1 MHIFFIKES
10 CQAKWLRIKI
20 IERREGVI
28 GTGIDEV
35 DSEDRVGS
43 PYFLSITIIMNDE
56 IHSVDSLEIIPNN
69 SFHRNR
75 SDSHFMD
82 LLNEKLGRI
91 QHQISI
97 EPEPNNIFDSSIHNN
112 SPASLSN
119 SNSDNE
125 DMIDN
130 NCGSRSSNYDDN
142 SHYEM
147 DELEYRKLSYFQVE
161 RSLEKQ
167 YESESSSTSNEL
179 DILITYMKGQKNLY
193 IKSKNAMQY
202 KLNCLLV
209 PALLITASITIFAPF
224 VQVFAWSGGF
234 ISGLNALSTMLIS
247 LSNYWKLESSMEMFF
262 NTANQYDKLETS
274 LEFVSSKLMFL
285 EKESDK
291 SKLILKQIQD
301 VEKKIEEIKQWNSL
315 FIPDEVRRMFPIICN
330 INIFSFIKRIESNRR
345 SLIIRLK
352 DVKNEIRYIFHLR
365 KLRSHGL
372 KTGSLDLEERENCRL
387 KLLLEVKDKTKEE
400 VMKYRSV
407 YSKID
412 EMFTREIHS
421 TNSSSVW
428 SFFNYRQMEKNDRNN
443 DPFDFES
450 PLSPTGDH
458 LPIPWR
464 II

>member
-1 MHIFFIKES
+1 MDDDI
-10 CQAKWLRIKI
+10 R
-20 IERREGVI
+20 
-28 GTGIDEV
+28 
-35 DSEDRVGS
+35 
-43 PYFLSITIIMNDE
+43 
-56 IHSVDSLEIIPNN
+56 SVDSLEIDTHN

-91 QHQISI
+91 QHQISM
-97 EPEPNNIFDSSIHNN
+97 EPEPSIVFDSSIHND
-112 SPASLSN
+112 SPISLSN

-125 DMIDN
+125 DN
-130 NCGSRSSNYDDN
+130 NGSRSSNYDDN
-142 SHYEM
+142 SHYDM
-147 DELEYRKLSYFQVE
+147 DELEYRKLSYYQVE

-167 YESESSSTSNEL
+167 YESEYSSTSNEL

-193 IKSKNAMQY
+193 IKSKNTIQY
-202 KLNCLLV
+202 KLNCLLI
-209 PALLITASITIFAPF
+209 PALLITSAITIFAPF
-224 VQVFAWSGGF
+224 VQGLYWSGGF

-274 LEFVSSKLMFL
+274 LEFVSSKLMFI

-315 FIPDEVRRMFPIICN
+315 FIPDEVRQMFPIICN
-330 INIFSFIKRIESNRR
+330 INIFSFIKRIESNRK
-345 SLIIRLK
+345 SLVIRLK

-372 KTGSLDLEERENCRL
+372 KLGSQEVEERESCRL
-387 KLLLEVKDKTKEE
+387 KLLMDVKDKTKEE
-400 VMKYRSV
+400 LMGYRSV

-412 EMFTREIHS
+412 EMFTREIHIA
-421 TNSSSVW
+421 NSESLW
-428 SFFNYRQMEKNDRNN
+428 SFFYFRQMEKNSKN
-443 DPFDFES
+443 DNYMFSFE
-450 PLSPTGDH
+450 LPTGNH
-458 LPIPWR
+458 LPIPR
-464 II
+464 GVI